1 SAQNLSFSHLNTS
14 NGLLSDQRMQITE
27 DRLGRLWLATDEGIN
42 VFDGYEVAS
51 YTQYDRSGIGN
62 NRITS
67 IFCDKKGTIWIGNPA
82 GVQYKKENSNVFI
95 TLPIDSNTTALDRI
109 FLIKEV
115 KSGIIAFARDSC
127 FLIDEQM
134 RVKPLLKL
142 TAIIKKN
149 ASMLTAALV
158 HDDVMLLGIRSETL
172 MVDVGKEELIKKL
185 PYSNAWTFCRIND
198 KEWLAG
204 CFAAPAVSIMNIE
217 TGTMERINDWP
228 TQNGGK
234 VVGYAGEIADC
245 GNGKFAIACRYS
257 GLYMVDVNAKNA
269 VQYRSDA
276 GDHASL
282 TSDNNRRVFVTR
294 NRTIVVQGTGISYTS
309 LDQPSFGVVKRFSD
323 NKGEKYQ
330 NVVNCFIQDEDKNMW
345 IGTNS
350 HLLKWDRKTGTSTY
364 YPFYEKDN
372 DGPINVRTIRT
383 VTIDSKKRIWAGAFS
398 SGLALLQADGNY
410 RNVRP
415 TFDNHPDSIPLS
427 TEYLGITTDRHG
439 NFLIGTGQ
447 RMFLFDPVT
456 EKVETFRRHPKLKKI
471 HNIGTFRFIA
481 DRDDNWWFAQMRG
494 LSYYNKKEDSLYRIP
509 LPTSPSRAS
518 ADRTRI
524 TDHTIIGLAEDS
536 SGAIYAGGYNG
547 VHIIKPGEHVVS
559 RTLGKADGL
568 ESEYISGLLC
578 DQSGKMWII
587 GNRGLARYD
596 PVNGSI
602 QTFDAKDGVIQA
614 NHKESSYYL
623 APDGEIFIGTEAGF
637 NHFYPSNLRVTEYP
651 LNVFITG
658 VQAPDTLINTLSS
671 GSIVFPHNENTLVF
685 QYLTVDFKLA
695 NFIQYRY
702 KLEGFDTGYVYAG
715 KQRQARYTNLQAG
728 KYTFIV
734 EASSNGKDWYKTN
747 NPVGFTIRK
756 AFWKTW
762 WFRVTVIALLVAIA
776 YSFYRYR
783 INRINKEARL
793 RSDYE
798 IKLNELENSALR
810 TQMNPHF
817 IFNSLNTIN
826 SFVNSNDRVQ
836 ANQYISKFSKLVRL
850 ILDHSREKK
859 IVLKDELEVAELYMQ
874 LEQIRFEGKFSFSIN
889 VSGVDSSVTDVP
901 PLIIQPFVENAIL
914 HGLLPLDRPGVLK
927 IDVKKEGDLL
937 LCSIEDNGI
946 GREAAKMLKQRSG
959 YNRKSHG
966 MEITL
971 KRIELFNKE
980 HKQQLPV
987 DILDLKDD
995 KGEAAGTRVIIMLPY
1010 VESF

>member
-1 SAQNLSFSHLNTS
+1 MCLLAALQLSAQNLSFSHLNTS
-14 NGLLSDQRMQITE
+14 NGLLSDQRLQVTE
-27 DRLGRLWLATDEGIN
+27 DRLGRLWLASDEGIN
-42 VFDGYEVAS
+42 VFDGYELVS
-51 YTQYDRSGIGN
+51 YTQYHRSGIGN

-82 GVQYKKENSNVFI
+82 GVQYKKENSNVFVS
-95 TLPIDSNTTALDRI
+95 LPIDSNTTALDRI

-115 KSGIIAFARDSC
+115 KSGVIAFARDSC
-127 FLIDEQM
+127 FLIDDQM
-134 RVKPLLKL
+134 RVRPLNKL
-142 TAIIKKN
+142 TAIIKQN
-149 ASMLTAALV
+149 AAMLTAAQV
-158 HDDVMLLGIRSETL
+158 NDDVMLLGIRNQTL
-172 MVDVGKEELIKKL
+172 MVDIGKEELIKKL

-198 KEWLAG
+198 KEWLVG
-204 CFAAPAVSIMNIE
+204 CFAAPNICIMNIE
-217 TGTMERINDWP
+217 TGAMERINDWP

-245 GNGKFAIACRYS
+245 GNGKFGIACRYS
-257 GLYMVDVNAKNA
+257 GLYMIDVNTKTAI
-269 VQYRSDA
+269 QYKSDA

-282 TSDNNRRVFVTR
+282 TSNNNRRVFVTR
-294 NRTIVVQGTGISYTS
+294 NRTIVVHGTGISYTS

-323 NKGEKYQ
+323 SKGEKYQ
-330 NVVNCFIQDEDKNMW
+330 NVVNCFIQDDDKNMW

-350 HLLKWDRKTGTSTY
+350 HLLKWDRKTGISTY
-364 YPFYEKDN
+364 YPFYEKGN

-398 SGLALLQADGNY
+398 SGLGLLQTDGSY
-410 RNVRP
+410 RKVRP
-415 TFDNHPDSIPLS
+415 TFNNHPDSLPLS

-447 RMFLFDPVT
+447 RMFLFDPMT
-456 EKVETFRRHPKLKKI
+456 EKVETFREHPKLKKI

-494 LSYYNKKEDSLYRIP
+494 LSYYNKKEDSLYRIK
-509 LPTSPSRAS
+509 LPEG
-518 ADRTRI
+518 I
-524 TDHTIIGLAEDS
+524 TDHTIIGLAQDS
-536 SGAIYAGGYNG
+536 NGAIYAGGYNG
-547 VHIIKPGEHVVS
+547 VHIIKPGEHLIT

-596 PVNGSI
+596 PTNGSI

-637 NHFYPSNLRVTEYP
+637 NHFYPSNLRINVYP

-658 VQAPDTLINTLSS
+658 VQAPDTLVNTLVNAPIS
-671 GSIVFPHNENTLVF
+671 FPYYENTLVF

-734 EASSNGKDWYKTN
+734 EASSNGKDWYKTS

-914 HGLLPLDRPGVLK
+914 HGLLPSDKPGVLK
-927 IDVKKEGDLL
+927 IDVKKEGERL

-946 GREAAKMLKQRSG
+946 GREAAKLLKQRSG

-980 HKQQLPV
+980 HQQQLPV
-987 DILDLKDD
+987 EIIDLNDE
-995 KGEAAGTRVIIMLPY
+995 KGQAAGTRVIIMLPY

>member
-1 SAQNLSFSHLNTS
+1 MLAGTYLPAQTLSFNHLNTS
-14 NGLLSDQRMQITE
+14 NGLLSDQRLQITE

-51 YTQYDRSGIGN
+51 YTQSDRSGIGN

-67 IFCDKKGTIWIGNPA
+67 IFCDKRGTIWIGNPT
-82 GVQYKKENSNVFI
+82 GLQYKKESSNVFS
-95 TLPIDSNTTALDRI
+95 TLPIDSATTALHRI
-109 FLIKEV
+109 FFIMEV
-115 KSGIIAFARDSC
+115 KSGILAFARDSC
-127 FLIDEQM
+127 FLIDSQM
-134 RVKPLLKL
+134 RVRPLNKV
-142 TAIIKKN
+142 TALIKKN
-149 ASMLTAALV
+149 ATMLTAAQV
-158 HDDVMLLGIRSETL
+158 KDDVVLLGIRSQTL
-172 MVDVGKEELIKKL
+172 MVDIGKEELIKKL

-198 KEWLAG
+198 NEWLTG
-204 CFAAPAVSIMNIE
+204 CFAAPGVSIMNTE
-217 TGTMERINDWP
+217 TGAMESINDWP

-234 VVGYAGEIADC
+234 IVGYAGEIANC
-245 GNGKFAIACRYS
+245 GNGKFAIASRYS
-257 GLYMVDVNAKNA
+257 GLYILDINTKTAF
-269 VQYRSDA
+269 QYKSDA
-276 GDHASL
+276 GDHTSL
-282 TSDNNRRVFVTR
+282 TTDNNRRVFVTR
-294 NRTIVVQGTGISYTS
+294 NRTLVVQGNGISYTS
-309 LDQPSFGVVKRFSD
+309 LDQPSFGVVKRFTD

-330 NVVNCFIQDEDKNMW
+330 NVVNCFVQDENKNMW
-345 IGTNS
+345 IGTNG
-350 HLLKWDRKTGTSTY
+350 HLLKWDRKTGISTY
-364 YPFYEKDN
+364 YPFYEKGS

-383 VTIDSKKRIWAGAFS
+383 VTIDSKNRIWAGAFS
-398 SGLALLQADGNY
+398 SGLGLLQADGNY
-410 RNVRP
+410 HTVRP
-415 TFDNHPDSIPLS
+415 TFSNHPDSITLS

-439 NFLIGTGQ
+439 NFLVGTGQ
-447 RMFLFDPVT
+447 RVFLFDPVS
-456 EKVETFRRHPKLKKI
+456 EKVETFRQHPKLRKI
-471 HNIGTFRFIA
+471 HNNGTFRFMA

-494 LSYYNKKEDSLYRIP
+494 LFYYNKKEDSLYRIAMP
-509 LPTSPSRAS
+509 AGIKDLTM
-518 ADRTRI
+518 
-524 TDHTIIGLAEDS
+524 IGLAQDS
-536 SGAIYAGGYNG
+536 NGAIYAGGYSG
-547 VHIIKPGEHVVS
+547 VHIIKPGERVIS

-596 PVNGSI
+596 PANGSI

-614 NHKESSYYL
+614 NHKESAYYL
-623 APDGEIFIGTEAGF
+623 APDGEIFIGTESGF
-637 NHFYPSNLRVTEYP
+637 NHFYPSSLQVKSYP
-651 LNVFITG
+651 LTVFITG
-658 VQAPDTLINTLSS
+658 VQAPDTLINTLNAGPISLAYY
-671 GSIVFPHNENTLVF
+671 ENNLVF

-702 KLEGFDTGYVYAG
+702 KLEGFDTAYVYAG

-728 KYTFIV
+728 GYTFIV
-734 EASSNGKDWYKTN
+734 EASTNGKDWYKTS
-747 NPVGFTIRK
+747 NPVSFTIRK

-762 WFRVTVIALLVAIA
+762 WFRIVIISLLAIAA

-783 INRINKEARL
+783 IDRINKEARV

-874 LEQIRFEGKFSFSIN
+874 LEQIRFESKFSFVIN
-889 VSGVDSSVTDVP
+889 VTGVDSSGTEVP

-914 HGLLPLDRPGVLK
+914 HGLLPSGKPGELK
-927 IDVKKEGDLL
+927 IQVSKEGDVL

-946 GREAAKMLKQRSG
+946 GRKAARQLKQRSG

-980 HKQQLPV
+980 HRVQLPV
-987 DILDLKDD
+987 EIVDLTNE
-995 KGEAAGTRVIIMLPY
+995 KGEPAGTKVIIRLPI
-1010 VESF
+1010 VDSF

>member
-1 SAQNLSFSHLNTS
+1 MCLLAAFNVCAQNLSFSHLNTS
-14 NGLLSDQRMQITE
+14 NGLLSDMRMQITE

-42 VFDGYEVAS
+42 VFDGYEVAG
-51 YTQYDRSGIGN
+51 YTQFDHSGVGH

-67 IFCDKKGTIWIGNPA
+67 IFCDKRGTVWIGNPA
-82 GVQYKKENSNVFI
+82 GLQYKKENSNVFI
-95 TLPIDSNTTALDRI
+95 RIPIDSTTTALDRI
-109 FLIKEV
+109 FLIREV
-115 KSGIIAFARDSC
+115 ESGIVAFARDSV
-127 FLIDEQM
+127 FLIDSQV
-134 RVKPLLKL
+134 RVRPLNKL
-142 TAIIKKN
+142 SAIIKEN
-149 ASMLTAALV
+149 ALMLTASQV
-158 HDDVMLLGIRSETL
+158 KDDVMLLGIRNKTL
-172 MVDVGKEELIKKL
+172 LVDIGREELIKKL
-185 PYSNAWTFCRIND
+185 PFSNAWAFCRIND
-198 KEWLAG
+198 KEWLTG
-204 CFAAPAVSIMNIE
+204 CFAAPAICIMNIE
-217 TGTMERINDWP
+217 TGKMEPINDWP

-234 VVGYAGEIADC
+234 VVGYAGDIADC
-245 GNGKFAIACRYS
+245 GNGRFAIASRYS
-257 GLYMVDVNAKNA
+257 GIYIVDVNTKTA
-269 VQYRSDA
+269 VQYKADA

-282 TSDNNRRVFVTR
+282 TTDFNRRIFVTR
-294 NRTIVVQGTGISYTS
+294 NRTLVVNGTGISYTS
-309 LDQPSFGVVKRFSD
+309 LEQPPFGVIKTFTD
-323 NKGEKYQ
+323 NKGEKYR

-345 IGTNS
+345 IGTNR
-350 HLLKWDRKTGTSTY
+350 HLLKWDRKSGISTY
-364 YPFYEKDN
+364 YPYYEKN
-372 DGPINVRTIRT
+372 SDGPVNVRTIRT

-410 RNVRP
+410 RTVRP
-415 TFDNHPDSIPLS
+415 TFNNHRDSAALT
-427 TEYLGITTDRHG
+427 TEYLSITTDRRG

-447 RMFLFDPVT
+447 RMLLFNPLT
-456 EKVETFRRHPKLKKI
+456 EKVETFREHPALKKI
-471 HNIGTFRFIA
+471 HNSGTFRFMA

-494 LSYYNKKEDSLYRIP
+494 LSYYNKKEDSLYRIK
-509 LPTSPSRAS
+509 LPVG
-518 ADRTRI
+518 I
-524 TDHTIIGLAEDS
+524 TDPTIIGLALDS
-536 SGAIYAGGYNG
+536 NGNIYAGGYNG
-547 VHIIKPGEHVVS
+547 VHIIKAGEHVIS
-559 RTLGKADGL
+559 RTLSKADGL

-578 DQSGKMWII
+578 DQSGIMWII

-596 PVNGSI
+596 PANGSI
-602 QTFDAKDGVIQA
+602 RTFDAKDGLIQA
-614 NHKESSYYL
+614 NHKENSYYL

-637 NHFYPSNLRVTEYP
+637 NHFYPSDLQVKAYP
-651 LNVFITG
+651 LSVFITG
-658 VQAPDTLINTLSS
+658 VQAPDTLINTLNNPPISLA
-671 GSIVFPHNENTLVF
+671 HYENNLVF

-702 KLEGFDTGYVYAG
+702 KLQGFDTGYVYAG

-734 EASSNGKDWYKTN
+734 EASTNGKDWYKTA
-747 NPVGFTIRK
+747 NPVAFTIRK

-762 WFRVTVIALLVAIA
+762 WFRVLVIALLVSIA

-783 INRINKEARL
+783 INRINKEARM

-889 VSGVDSSVTDVP
+889 VSGMDASVTDVP

-914 HGLLPLDRPGVLK
+914 HGLLPSDKPGVLK
-927 IDVKKEGDLL
+927 IDVKKEGEQL

-946 GREAAKMLKQRSG
+946 GREAAKRLKQRSG

-980 HKQQLPV
+980 HQVQLPV
-987 DILDLKDD
+987 EIMDLQTES
-995 KGEAAGTRVIIMLPY
+995 GEASGTRVILHLP
-1010 VESF
+1010 VVDSF